1 MVWCGL
7 LHSVAPWCDCGRFGF
22 VKASRARNRDLL
34 CERGDLREAT
44 GRSTELSALDIV
56 LIIII

>member
-7 LHSVAPWCDCGRFGF
+7 LLSVAPWCDCGRFGF

-44 GRSTELSALDIV
+44 GRSTELST
-56 LIIII
+56 